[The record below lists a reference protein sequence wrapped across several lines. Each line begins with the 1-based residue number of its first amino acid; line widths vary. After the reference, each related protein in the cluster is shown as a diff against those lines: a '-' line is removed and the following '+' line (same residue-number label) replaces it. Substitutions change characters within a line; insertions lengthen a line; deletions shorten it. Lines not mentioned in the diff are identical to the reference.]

1 MVGVGAGVCVDGA
14 SGAVSKTTLEAML
27 FIGAGLGAGL
37 GASLAWLQLEGNARS
52 ILILTTLV
60 ALLMGGG
67 GAWAGYEYGA
77 NREIE
82 CCATSEVG
90 TFSYAAFG
98 ATFAANAAVLFLG
111 IAREIITRT
120 R

>member
-1 MVGVGAGVCVDGA
+1 
-14 SGAVSKTTLEAML
+14 ML

-60 ALLMGGG
+60 ALLMGVG

-90 TFSYAAFG
+90 IFSYAAFG